1 MPAWLFG
8 PLMLAATVCGAL
20 VVLRGPDRAFVTALA
35 ALIGT
40 AAAWVLISVFWPAR
54 ADRTCPAC
62 GLRSLQ
68 RLDRR
73 STRGV
78 ACESCGHEDAHHSSF
93 LLVEDEGDAI
103 EPIVIGERAHA
114 RGSAR

>member
-35 ALIGT
+35 ALVGT

-54 ADRTCPAC
+54 ADRTCPSC
-62 GLRSLQ
+62 GRGSLR

-73 STRGV
+73 TTRGV
-78 ACESCGHEDAHHSSF
+78 ACDACGHEDAHESSF

-103 EPIVIGERAHA
+103 EPIVIGERAHG